1 MARLLPLLIFLVA
14 AVLLSMFGQREQ
26 NRARDPRAY
35 RPRARS
41 RTGKA
46 GADGSSG
53 APFVMRRAEFA
64 GLRDAY
70 SGEPLDPSRA
80 IVRCEGC
87 GVLYHAESANV
98 LARENAGRCAGC
110 GRQHFRA
117 VVVDAG

>member
-1 MARLLPLLIFLVA
+1 MARLLPLLLFLA
-14 AVLLSMFGQREQ
+14 AAALLSIFGQRESS
-26 NRARDPRAY
+26 RARDPRAY

-41 RTGKA
+41 RSRP
-46 GADGSSG
+46 ADSERTAG
-53 APFVMRRAEFA
+53 APFVMRRAEFS

-87 GVLYHAESANV
+87 GVLYHVESANV

>member
-1 MARLLPLLIFLVA
+1 MARLLPLLIFLAA
-14 AVLLSMFGQREQ
+14 AVLLSLFGQRE
-26 NRARDPRAY
+26 NSRARDPRAY
-35 RPRARS
+35 RPKARS
-41 RTGKA
+41 RAGNTGTGRA
-46 GADGSSG
+46 G

-80 IVRCEGC
+80 VVRCESC